1 MAGWSHRYAKINGL
15 DVHYVEQG
23 TGPLVVLLHG
33 FPHTWFSWRHQIG
46 PIADAGFR
54 VVDVWNSREEF
65 EAFIEN
71 TIGPLAAQVGIP
83 GPPSMQFF
91 EVHNYFTAG
100 G

>member
-1 MAGWSHRYAKINGL
+1 MAVAIQIDFAGATLAQYDEINK
-15 DVHYVEQG
+15 
-23 TGPLVVLLHG
+23 LLRASEGGAHPG
-33 FPHTWFSWRHQIG
+33 SGAIFHFAT
-46 PIADAGFR
+46 ATDDGFR